1 MFGEHWEDRDCDKCV
16 HNKAGGCTKWD
27 CEYEPRE
34 SDLLSRSRLINAIEE
49 TTWYHIN
56 SEGKLVEGANGK
68 DDVPLY
74 KADDVF
80 KAINEAKDTTIIK
93 ADQTL
98 VIDYPDIDDI
108 EVIRLMDEEGF
119 TRVFVER

>member
-1 MFGEHWEDRDCDKCV
+1 MFGAHWDDRDCKVCV

-34 SDLLSRSRLINAIEE
+34 SDLLSRSRLIDNIEE

-68 DDVPLY
+68 DDIPLY
-74 KADDVF
+74 KAEDVF

-93 ADQTL
+93 DNQTL
-98 VIDYPDIDDI
+98 IIDYPDTDDVGI
-108 EVIRLMDEEGF
+108 IRLMDEEGF
-119 TRVFVER
+119 TRIFVER